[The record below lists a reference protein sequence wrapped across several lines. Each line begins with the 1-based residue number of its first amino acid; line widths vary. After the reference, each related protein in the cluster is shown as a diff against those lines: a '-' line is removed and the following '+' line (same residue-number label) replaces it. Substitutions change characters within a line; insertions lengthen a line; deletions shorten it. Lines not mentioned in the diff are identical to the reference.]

1 VGNPKTERK
10 RVEANE
16 IRAALDST
24 LGSLQSGV
32 QRLGIEAALPVI
44 EGWEG
49 RLAASG
55 DPELEP
61 VAENLGA
68 LRWPAFRWRRRAG
81 HCKTAPIVPRDQV
94 QRLANSDIQ
103 IEVADKLPQ
112 LSVLLTSEDDSLSS
126 E

>member
-1 VGNPKTERK
+1 M
-10 RVEANE
+10 EANE

-24 LGSLQSGV
+24 LASLQSGV

-68 LRWPAFRWRRRAG
+68 LRG
-81 HCKTAPIVPRDQV
+81 
-94 QRLANSDIQ
+94 
-103 IEVADKLPQ
+103 Q
-112 LSVLLTSEDDSLSS
+112 LSADDCDKATVGLLLSYLEIKS
-126 E
+126 RD